1 MHRKTA
7 IDLEIERRIAD
18 RDRLLLRAQRSRGVT
33 ATATEVVPSAEL
45 MILVQR
51 AAHLELALSRYLD
64 EQWIRGATPEE
75 LMLNARDA
83 LEMND
88 DDVLRLE
95 A

>member
-7 IDLEIERRIAD
+7 IDLEIEHRIAD
-18 RDRLLLRAQRSRGVT
+18 RDRLLLRAQRSKNGA
-33 ATATEVVPSAEL
+33 ATVSETIPSAEL
-45 MILVQR
+45 LVLVQR

-64 EQWIRGATPEE
+64 EEWIRGATPEE

-83 LEMND
+83 LQMDE

>member
-1 MHRKTA
+1 
-7 IDLEIERRIAD
+7 
-18 RDRLLLRAQRSRGVT
+18 
-33 ATATEVVPSAEL
+33 